1 MKDKLKEQVYND
13 GLHIL
18 LDRLSILHTNYEL
31 EKLLNPVIV
40 DAKIVDMDAV
50 ISKIK
55 EKWHTCFD
63 IKDIKI
69 DLKSQEVT
77 FRYFG
82 GPYFVPEKYSNYI
95 ILGQNEWSPTRTEY
109 CDYERTTKE
118 QYAEKD
124 AIKLLEFKDHGIEI
138 TII

>member
-1 MKDKLKEQVYND
+1 MKEKLKELVYND

-18 LDRLSILHTNYEL
+18 LDRLSVLHSNYEL
-31 EKLLNPVIV
+31 EKLLHPIIV

-50 ISKIK
+50 ISKIE
-55 EKWHTCFD
+55 EKWHTCFN

-69 DLKSQEVT
+69 DLRNQEVS

-82 GPYFVPEKYSNYI
+82 GPYFVPKEYSSYI
-95 ILGQNEWSPTRTEY
+95 ILGQDEWSPVQTEH

-118 QYAEKD
+118 EYAEKD
-124 AIKLLEFKDHGIEI
+124 AIKLLEFKGHGIEMTLI
-138 TII
+138 